1 MKLRINK
8 YISSTG
14 YCSRREADKLIVETR
29 VKVNGTV
36 AELGTKV
43 EDRDEVT
50 VDDKI
55 ISQNT
60 DKKVYIVLN
69 KPKGIVC
76 TTEKDVE
83 GNIVDFIGMKERIFP
98 VGRLDKESEGL
109 IILTND
115 GDIVNKILRTENNHK
130 KEYIVKVNKPISDRV
145 LEELENGVKIY
156 NPVKNEYTVTKKA
169 KIKRMDEKTFN
180 IAITQG
186 LNRQIRRMCTAFDL
200 RVVYLKRVK
209 IDNIRLADLQLG
221 EWRELTKKELQNIID

>member
-14 YCSRREADKLIVETR
+14 YCSRREADKLITAFR
-29 VKVNGTV
+29 VKVNGV
-36 AELGTKV
+36 IAELGTKV
-43 EDRDEVT
+43 EENDEVS

-55 ISQNT
+55 ISKNEEN
-60 DKKVYIVLN
+60 KIYILLN

-83 GNIVDFIGMKERIFP
+83 GNIVDFIGLEERIFP
-98 VGRLDKESEGL
+98 VGRLDKESEGI

-115 GDIVNKILRTENNHK
+115 GDIVNKILRSENNHK
-130 KEYIVKVNKPISDRV
+130 KEYIVKVNKIVSDRV
-145 LEELENGVKIY
+145 LKELENGVKIY
-156 NPVKNEYTVTKKA
+156 NPVKNEYTFTKKA
-169 KIKRMDEKTFN
+169 KIKRMDEKTFK
-180 IAITQG
+180 ITITQG

-209 IDNIRLADLQLG
+209 IDNIRLGELALG
-221 EWRELTKKELQNIID
+221 EWRYLTEKELKGII